1 MDGFAGRAAALA
13 WGCAIHPNGG
23 PSMLDPPVEA
33 SESKAFRHGTHRA
46 CPPAETLAR
55 VAPLM
60 PAFGI
65 TRVANL
71 TGLDR
76 LGIPVVMV
84 CRPNARSSAVFHG
97 KGLDLDAARASG
109 VMEAIE
115 TWHAEHVDL
124 PLRLARAREME
135 ARGTVDLAGLPRLP
149 EGRLD
154 PEHPMLWV
162 EGRDLMAGAP
172 AWVPFDVVH
181 ADGTLGTTPGSGC
194 FSASTNGLASGNQY
208 LEAVVHALTEVIERD
223 GTSIWHRLPPARQAA
238 TRLDLGTVE
247 DPGCHAVLDLLEAGR
262 MDVAVWEI
270 TTDIGVPAFQCMIA
284 DGAGQVAH
292 IGTGAGCHPAR
303 EVALLRALTEAA
315 QVRMTY
321 IVGSREDI
329 ERADYETPS
338 LERRRRYARAMMGA
352 STGGR
357 PFDAAPTHAGSS
369 FEDDVDWV
377 LERLRAAGIR
387 QAVAVDLTRP
397 EHGIPVVRVVV
408 PGLEG
413 SDHHEGYAPGPR
425 ARAAAAGGP

>member
-1 MDGFAGRAAALA
+1 
-13 WGCAIHPNGG
+13 
-23 PSMLDPPVEA
+23 MLDPSAQAP
-33 SESKAFRHGTHRA
+33 ESKTFRRGTHRA

-55 VAPLM
+55 VKPLM
-60 PAFGI
+60 AAFGI

-76 LGIPVVMV
+76 LNIPVVMV

-124 PLRLARAREME
+124 PLRLGPARDMGRHA
-135 ARGTVDLAGLPRLP
+135 TVDVERLPRLP
-149 EGRLD
+149 ESRFE
-154 PEHPMLWV
+154 PELPMLWV
-162 EGRDLMAGAP
+162 EGEDLMAGTP

-181 ADGTLGTTPGSGC
+181 ADGTLGPVPGSGC
-194 FSASTNGLASGNQY
+194 FSASTNGLASGNRY
-208 LEAVVHALTEVIERD
+208 HEAVVHALTEVIERD

-238 TRLDLGTVE
+238 ARLDLRTVD
-247 DPGCHAVLDLLEAGR
+247 DPGCRAVLDLLEAGA

-270 TTDIGVPAFQCMIA
+270 TTDVGVPAFQCLIA
-284 DGAGQVAH
+284 DRTRQVAH

-329 ERADYETPS
+329 AWADYAGAA
-338 LERRRRYARAMMGA
+338 LERRRASARALLGA
-352 STGGR
+352 GAGAR
-357 PFDAAPTHAGSS
+357 AFDAAPTHASAS
-369 FEDDVDWV
+369 FEDDVEW
-377 LERLRAAGIR
+377 LLGRLRAAGIA

-397 EHGIPVVRVVV
+397 EFGIPVVRVIV

-413 SDHHEGYAPGPR
+413 SDHHEGYLP
-425 ARAAAAGGP
+425 